1 MIMRTLNFVYLL
13 LIMFLLISCNST
25 KKEKMNIDQSDYSF
39 RIPGIE
45 VYLTTSKRKDAKFYV
60 MFSKDSLA
68 ALSDSIDYLKFETAE
83 MSDIGIIFDPR
94 LKNEIYIRNTEY
106 LDEVH
111 SVNYNLNVIKNRIG
125 LLSES
130 KFDSLFFEPKIN
142 TEPPILKYPYIN
154 IGIITSSY
162 KIYLK
167 KYEISYKRIKE
178 GNINGGW

>member
-1 MIMRTLNFVYLL
+1 
-13 LIMFLLISCNST
+13 
-25 KKEKMNIDQSDYSF
+25 MNIDQSDYSF
-39 RIPGIE
+39 RIPGME
-45 VYLTTSKRKDAKFYV
+45 VYLTTSKRKGAEFYV

-83 MSDIGIIFDPR
+83 MSDIDIIFDPR

-111 SVNYNLNVIKNRIG
+111 SVNYNLNVFKDRKG
-125 LLSES
+125 LLNES
-130 KFDSLFFEPKIN
+130 RFDSLFFEPTKN

-154 IGIITSSY
+154 IGIITNSY
-162 KIYLK
+162 LIDLK

-178 GNINGGW
+178 GDMYGGWQQ